1 MPGSLADRLSRLHHR
16 IERAATSAGRD
27 PKSVTLVAVSKTV
40 SPQSILEA
48 YELGLRDF
56 GESRLQEAVPKIH
69 QLPADIRW
77 HFIGHL
83 QSNKARRVAELL
95 PVLHSLEN
103 ERQLAEIEK
112 QPTVVEAFV
121 QVNLSGESQ
130 KSGLSPETLDNFLSY
145 AANCQRVRIVG
156 LMTINPADS
165 SDEEAR
171 MLFRKLA
178 EMAKERG
185 LPGLSMGMSSDFET
199 AIACGATH
207 VRVGSLLFG
216 DRNS

>member
-1 MPGSLADRLSRLHHR
+1 VPGSLADRLASLRRR
-16 IERAATSAGRD
+16 IAHAAISAGRA
-27 PKSVTLVAVSKTV
+27 PNSVTLVAVSKTV
-40 SPQSILEA
+40 SIQSIREA
-48 YELGLRDF
+48 YDLGLRDF
-56 GESRLQEAVPKIH
+56 GESRLQEALPKIE

-83 QSNKARRVAELL
+83 QSNKARRVAQSF
-95 PVLHSLEN
+95 PILHSVEN
-103 ERQLAEIEK
+103 ERQLDEIEK
-112 QPTVVEAFV
+112 QPASVEAFV
-121 QVNLSGESQ
+121 QVNLAGEAQ
-130 KSGLSPETLDNFLSY
+130 KSGLSPQTLDNFLSY
-145 AANCQRVRIVG
+145 AANCHRVRIAG

-178 EMAKERG
+178 DMAKERG
-185 LPGLSMGMSSDFET
+185 LNGLSMGMSSDFET
-199 AIACGATH
+199 AIAYGATH